1 MEIQTMK
8 TAINKSPYISLAA
21 CPICGEHP
29 EKVKESLEGPNGRG
43 YRGCFTYE
51 YRCECCKVLRGEATS
66 DIYLSAEEANNLA
79 KKLWNDKVASIKQ
92 YLDKLYIPKAFVE
105 HGVF

>member
-1 MEIQTMK
+1 MEIQPKK
-8 TAINKSPYISLAA
+8 TAINEDPYISLAA

-51 YRCECCKVLRGEATS
+51 YKCECCKLLRGGETT
-66 DIYLSAEEANNLA
+66 DIYVSPEEANNLA
-79 KKLWNDKVASIKQ
+79 KELWNDKVSSTKH
-92 YLDKLYIPKAFVE
+92 YLDRLYVLKAFRENEVI
-105 HGVF
+105 

>member
-1 MEIQTMK
+1 MEITK
-8 TAINKSPYISLAA
+8 NLKKEVPYISLAA

-51 YRCECCKVLRGEATS
+51 YKCECCKLLRGGEAS
-66 DIYLSAEEANNLA
+66 DIYVSSEEANNLA
-79 KKLWNDKVASIKQ
+79 KELWNDKVASTKH
-92 YLDKLYIPKAFVE
+92 YLDKLYVSKAFVE
-105 HGVF
+105 SLVKTM

>member
-8 TAINKSPYISLAA
+8 TAINKIPYVSLAA

-51 YRCECCKVLRGEATS
+51 YRCECCKVLRGEEVS

-79 KKLWNDKVASIKQ
+79 KKCWNDKVAGIKQ
-92 YLDKLYIPKAFVE
+92 YLDRLYVPKAFSENEVI
-105 HGVF
+105 

>member
-1 MEIQTMK
+1 MEIQTKK
-8 TAINKSPYISLAA
+8 TAINEIPYISLAA

-51 YRCECCKVLRGEATS
+51 YKCECCKLLRGGETT
-66 DIYLSAEEANNLA
+66 DIYVSSEEANNLA
-79 KKLWNDKVASIKQ
+79 KELWNDKVASTKH
-92 YLDKLYIPKAFVE
+92 YLDRLYVSKVLVE
-105 HGVF
+105 NNVI